1 MKKEYIQTGRIN
13 QKLETRGKI
22 LESAKQ
28 LVGQGIDFNLEDVA
42 NKAEISRATIYR
54 YYPNVEILS
63 YEVGIDLGTKSP
75 EDIIE
80 DLKDRSLHDMIL
92 GIQDYYNEHAVSNEN
107 AFRKY
112 LSAVLTSAS
121 EKKRGARRNKTLQLA
136 LMKSKLSPKEK
147 KDMVYLLA
155 ILMGIEPLIVAKD
168 VSGLDNKE
176 FKELMSWGMK
186 LLLKGFFEGKEDKTD
201 LPQGLQ

>member
-1 MKKEYIQTGRIN
+1 MKREYIQTGRIN
-13 QKLETRGKI
+13 QKLETRAKI

-28 LVGQGIDFNLEDVA
+28 LVRQGIDFNLEDVA
-42 NKAEISRATIYR
+42 NTAEISRATIYR

-63 YEVGIDLGTKSP
+63 YEVGIDIGTKSP

-80 DLKDRSLHDMIL
+80 DIIEDNKDCSLNEMIL
-92 GIQDYYNEHAVSNEN
+92 GIQNYYNDHAVNNEN

-136 LMKSKLSPKEK
+136 LMKTDISPKEK
-147 KDMVYLLA
+147 KHLVNLMA

-186 LLLKGFFEGKEDKTD
+186 LLLKAFFEGKEDKAD
-201 LPQGLQ
+201 LQ

>member
-1 MKKEYIQTGRIN
+1 MKKDYIQTGRIN
-13 QKLETRGKI
+13 QKLETRHKI

-28 LVGQGIDFNLEDVA
+28 LVRKGIDFNLEDVA
-42 NKAEISRATIYR
+42 NNAEISRATIYR
-54 YYPNVEILS
+54 YYPNLEILS
-63 YEVGIDLGTKSP
+63 YEVGIDIGTKTP

-80 DLKDRSLHDMIL
+80 DLKDCSLNDML
-92 GIQDYYNEHAVSNEN
+92 MGIQNYYNAHAVNNEN

-121 EKKRGARRNKTLQLA
+121 EKKRGARRNRTLQLA
-136 LMKSKLSPKEK
+136 LMKSDIRPKEK
-147 KDMVYLLA
+147 KDLVHLLA

-186 LLLKGFFEGKEDKTD
+186 LVLKGFFDGKETI
-201 LPQGLQ
+201 

>member
-1 MKKEYIQTGRIN
+1 MKKDYIQTGRIN
-13 QKLETRGKI
+13 QKLETRHKI

-28 LVGQGIDFNLEDVA
+28 LVRKGIDFNLEDVA
-42 NKAEISRATIYR
+42 NNAEISRATIYR
-54 YYPNVEILS
+54 YYPNLEILS
-63 YEVGIDLGTKSP
+63 YEVGIDIGTKTP

-80 DLKDRSLHDMIL
+80 DLKDCSLNDML
-92 GIQDYYNEHAVSNEN
+92 MGIQNYYNEHAVNNEN

-121 EKKRGARRNKTLQLA
+121 EKKRGARRNRTLQLA
-136 LMKSKLSPKEK
+136 LMKSDIRPKEK
-147 KDMVYLLA
+147 KDLVNLLA

-168 VSGLDNKE
+168 VSGLDNQE

-186 LLLKGFFEGKEDKTD
+186 LVLKGFFDGKETI
-201 LPQGLQ
+201 

>member
-1 MKKEYIQTGRIN
+1 MKKDYIQTGRIN
-13 QKLETRGKI
+13 QKLETRHKI

-28 LVGQGIDFNLEDVA
+28 LVRKGIDFNLEDVA
-42 NKAEISRATIYR
+42 NNAEISRATIYR
-54 YYPNVEILS
+54 YYPNLEILS
-63 YEVGIDLGTKSP
+63 YEVGIDIGTKTP

-80 DLKDRSLHDMIL
+80 DLKDCSLNDML
-92 GIQDYYNEHAVSNEN
+92 MGIQNYYNEHAVNNEN

-121 EKKRGARRNKTLQLA
+121 EKKRGARRNRTLQLA
-136 LMKSKLSPKEK
+136 LMKSHIRPKEK
-147 KDMVYLLA
+147 KDLVHLLA

-168 VSGLDNKE
+168 VSGLDNQE

-186 LLLKGFFEGKEDKTD
+186 LVLKGFFNGKETI
-201 LPQGLQ
+201 

>member
-22 LESAKQ
+22 LESAKK

-80 DLKDRSLHDMIL
+80 DLKDCSLNDMIL
-92 GIQDYYNEHAVSNEN
+92 GIQNYYNEHAVNNEN

-136 LMKSKLSPKEK
+136 LMKSELNPKEK
-147 KDMVYLLA
+147 KDLVNLLA

-176 FKELMSWGMK
+176 FKELMSWGMN
-186 LLLKGFFEGKEDKTD
+186 LLLKGFFEGKGDKTD
-201 LPQGLQ
+201 LPQGPQ

>member
-1 MKKEYIQTGRIN
+1 MKREYIQTGRIN
-13 QKLETRGKI
+13 QKLETRSKI

-28 LVGQGIDFNLEDVA
+28 LVRQGIDFNLEDVA
-42 NKAEISRATIYR
+42 NNAEISRATIYR
-54 YYPNVEILS
+54 YYPNLEILS
-63 YEVGIDLGTKSP
+63 YEVGIDIGTKTP

-80 DLKDRSLHDMIL
+80 DLKDCSLNDKIL
-92 GIQDYYNEHAVSNEN
+92 GIQNYYNDHAVNNEN

-136 LMKSKLSPKEK
+136 LMKSDLRPKEK
-147 KDMVYLLA
+147 KDLVHFLT

-186 LLLKGFFEGKEDKTD
+186 LVLKGFFEDKESNSD
-201 LPQGLQ
+201 L

>member
-13 QKLETRGKI
+13 QKMETRGKI

-80 DLKDRSLHDMIL
+80 GLKDCSLNEMIL
-92 GIQDYYNEHAVSNEN
+92 GIQDYYNEHAVNNEN

-147 KDMVYLLA
+147 KDLVHLLA

-186 LLLKGFFEGKEDKTD
+186 LLLKGFFEGK
-201 LPQGLQ
+201 

>member
-1 MKKEYIQTGRIN
+1 MKKDYIQTGRIN
-13 QKLETRGKI
+13 QKLETRHKI

-28 LVGQGIDFNLEDVA
+28 LVRKGIDFNLEDVA
-42 NKAEISRATIYR
+42 NNAEISRATIYR
-54 YYPNVEILS
+54 YYPNLEILS
-63 YEVGIDLGTKSP
+63 YEVGIDIGTKTP

-80 DLKDRSLHDMIL
+80 DLKDCSLNDML
-92 GIQDYYNEHAVSNEN
+92 MGIQNYYNEHAVNNEN

-121 EKKRGARRNKTLQLA
+121 EKKRGARRNRTLQLA
-136 LMKSKLSPKEK
+136 LMKSDIRPKEK
-147 KDMVYLLA
+147 KDLVHLLA

-186 LLLKGFFEGKEDKTD
+186 LVLKGFFDGKETK
-201 LPQGLQ
+201 

>member
-1 MKKEYIQTGRIN
+1 MKKVYIQTGRIN
-13 QKLETRGKI
+13 QKLETRHKI

-28 LVGQGIDFNLEDVA
+28 LVQKGIDFNLEDVA
-42 NKAEISRATIYR
+42 NNAKISRATIYR
-54 YYPNVEILS
+54 YYPNLEILS
-63 YEVGIDLGTKSP
+63 YEVGIDIGTKTP

-80 DLKDRSLHDMIL
+80 DLKDCSLKDMLL
-92 GIQDYYNEHAVSNEN
+92 GIQNYYNEHAVNNEN

-121 EKKRGARRNKTLQLA
+121 EKKRGARRNRTLQLA
-136 LMKSKLSPKEK
+136 LMKSDIRPKEK
-147 KDMVYLLA
+147 KDLVHLLA

-186 LLLKGFFEGKEDKTD
+186 LVLKGFFDGEETK
-201 LPQGLQ
+201 

>member
-1 MKKEYIQTGRIN
+1 MKKDYIQTGRIN
-13 QKLETRGKI
+13 QKLETRHKI

-28 LVGQGIDFNLEDVA
+28 LVRKGIDFNLEDVA
-42 NKAEISRATIYR
+42 NNAEISRATIYR
-54 YYPNVEILS
+54 YYPNLEILS
-63 YEVGIDLGTKSP
+63 YEVGIDIGTKTP

-80 DLKDRSLHDMIL
+80 DLKDCSLNDML
-92 GIQDYYNEHAVSNEN
+92 MGIQNYYNEHAVNNEN

-121 EKKRGARRNKTLQLA
+121 EKKRGARRNRTLQLA
-136 LMKSKLSPKEK
+136 LMKSDIRPKEK
-147 KDMVYLLA
+147 KDLVNLLA

-168 VSGLDNKE
+168 VSGLDNQE

-186 LLLKGFFEGKEDKTD
+186 LVLKGFFNGKETI
-201 LPQGLQ
+201 

>member
-1 MKKEYIQTGRIN
+1 MKREYIQTGRIN
-13 QKLETRGKI
+13 QKLETRAKI

-28 LVGQGIDFNLEDVA
+28 LVRQGIDFNLEDVA
-42 NKAEISRATIYR
+42 NTAEISRATIYR
-54 YYPNVEILS
+54 YYPNLEILS
-63 YEVGIDLGTKSP
+63 YEVGIDIGTKSP

-80 DLKDRSLHDMIL
+80 DLKDCSLNDMIL
-92 GIQDYYNEHAVSNEN
+92 GIQNYYNEHAVNNEN

-136 LMKSKLSPKEK
+136 LMKSELNPKEK
-147 KDMVYLLA
+147 KDLVNLLA

-176 FKELMSWGMK
+176 FKELMSWGMN
-186 LLLKGFFEGKEDKTD
+186 LLLKGFFEGKGDKTD
-201 LPQGLQ
+201 LPQGPQ

>member
-1 MKKEYIQTGRIN
+1 MKKDYIQTGRIN
-13 QKLETRGKI
+13 QKLETRHKI

-28 LVGQGIDFNLEDVA
+28 LVRKGIDFNLEDVA
-42 NKAEISRATIYR
+42 NNAEISRATIYR
-54 YYPNVEILS
+54 YYPNLEILS
-63 YEVGIDLGTKSP
+63 YEVGIDIGTKTP

-80 DLKDRSLHDMIL
+80 DLKDCSLNDML
-92 GIQDYYNEHAVSNEN
+92 MGIQNYYNEHAVNNEN

-121 EKKRGARRNKTLQLA
+121 EKKRGARRNRTLQLA
-136 LMKSKLSPKEK
+136 LMKSDLRPKEK
-147 KDMVYLLA
+147 KDLVHLLA

-168 VSGLDNKE
+168 VSGLDNQE

-186 LLLKGFFEGKEDKTD
+186 LVLKGFFDGKETI
-201 LPQGLQ
+201 

>member
-1 MKKEYIQTGRIN
+1 MKKDYIQTGRIN
-13 QKLETRGKI
+13 QKLETRHKI

-28 LVGQGIDFNLEDVA
+28 LVRKGIDFNLEDVA
-42 NKAEISRATIYR
+42 NNAEISRATIYR
-54 YYPNVEILS
+54 YYPNLEILS
-63 YEVGIDLGTKSP
+63 YEVGIDIGTKTP

-80 DLKDRSLHDMIL
+80 DLKDCSLNDML
-92 GIQDYYNEHAVSNEN
+92 MGIQNYYNEHAVNNEN

-121 EKKRGARRNKTLQLA
+121 EKKRGARRNRTLQLA
-136 LMKSKLSPKEK
+136 LMKSDIRPKEK
-147 KDMVYLLA
+147 KDLVHLLA

-168 VSGLDNKE
+168 VSGLDNQE

-186 LLLKGFFEGKEDKTD
+186 LVLKGFFNGKETI
-201 LPQGLQ
+201 

>member
-1 MKKEYIQTGRIN
+1 MKREYIQTGRIN
-13 QKLETRGKI
+13 QKLETRAKI

-28 LVGQGIDFNLEDVA
+28 LVRQGIDFNLEDVA
-42 NKAEISRATIYR
+42 NTAEISRATIYR
-54 YYPNVEILS
+54 YYPNLEILS
-63 YEVGIDLGTKSP
+63 YEVGIDIGTKSP
-75 EDIIE
+75 QDIIE
-80 DLKDRSLHDMIL
+80 DLKDCSLNDMLL
-92 GIQDYYNEHAVSNEN
+92 GIQNYYNEHAVNNEN

-136 LMKSKLSPKEK
+136 LMKSELNPKEK
-147 KDMVYLLA
+147 KDLVNLLA

-176 FKELMSWGMK
+176 FKELMSWGMN
-186 LLLKGFFEGKEDKTD
+186 LLLKGFFEGKGDKTD
-201 LPQGLQ
+201 LPQGPQ

>member
-1 MKKEYIQTGRIN
+1 MKKDYIQTGRIN
-13 QKLETRGKI
+13 QKLETRHKI

-28 LVGQGIDFNLEDVA
+28 LVSKGIEFNLEDVA
-42 NKAEISRATIYR
+42 NNAEISRATIYR
-54 YYPNVEILS
+54 YYPNLEILS
-63 YEVGIDLGTKSP
+63 YEVGIDIGTKTP
-75 EDIIE
+75 EDIID
-80 DLKDRSLHDMIL
+80 DLKDCSLNDMLL
-92 GIQDYYNEHAVSNEN
+92 GIQNYYNEHAVNNEN

-121 EKKRGARRNKTLQLA
+121 EKKRGARRNRTLQLA
-136 LMKSKLSPKEK
+136 LMKSDIRPKEK
-147 KDMVYLLA
+147 KDLVHLLA

-186 LLLKGFFEGKEDKTD
+186 LVLKGFFDGEETK
-201 LPQGLQ
+201 

>member
-1 MKKEYIQTGRIN
+1 MKREYIQTGRIN
-13 QKLETRGKI
+13 QKLETRSKI

-28 LVGQGIDFNLEDVA
+28 LVRQGIDFNLEDVA
-42 NKAEISRATIYR
+42 NNAEISRATIYR
-54 YYPNVEILS
+54 YYPNLEILS
-63 YEVGIDLGTKSP
+63 YEVGIDIGTKTP

-80 DLKDRSLHDMIL
+80 DLKDYSLNDTIL
-92 GIQDYYNEHAVSNEN
+92 GIQNYYNDHAVNNEN

-136 LMKSKLSPKEK
+136 LMKSGLRPKEK
-147 KDMVYLLA
+147 KDLVHFLT

-186 LLLKGFFEGKEDKTD
+186 LVLKGFFEGKVSNSD
-201 LPQGLQ
+201 L

>member
-1 MKKEYIQTGRIN
+1 MKKDYIQTGRIN
-13 QKLETRGKI
+13 QKLETRHKI

-28 LVGQGIDFNLEDVA
+28 LVRKGIDFNLEDVA
-42 NKAEISRATIYR
+42 NNAEISRATIYR
-54 YYPNVEILS
+54 YYPNLEILS
-63 YEVGIDLGTKSP
+63 YEVGIDIGTKTP

-80 DLKDRSLHDMIL
+80 NLKDSSLNDML
-92 GIQDYYNEHAVSNEN
+92 MGIQNYYNEHAVNNEN

-121 EKKRGARRNKTLQLA
+121 EKKRGARRNRTLQLA
-136 LMKSKLSPKEK
+136 LMKSDIRPKEK
-147 KDMVYLLA
+147 KDLVHLLA

-186 LLLKGFFEGKEDKTD
+186 LVLKGFFDGKETI
-201 LPQGLQ
+201 

>member
-1 MKKEYIQTGRIN
+1 MKKDYIQTGRIN
-13 QKLETRGKI
+13 QKLETRHKI

-28 LVGQGIDFNLEDVA
+28 LVRKGIDFNLEDVA
-42 NKAEISRATIYR
+42 NNAEISRATIYR
-54 YYPNVEILS
+54 YYPNLEILS
-63 YEVGIDLGTKSP
+63 YEVGIDIGTQTP

-80 DLKDRSLHDMIL
+80 DLKDCSLNDML
-92 GIQDYYNEHAVSNEN
+92 MGIQNYYNEHAVNNEN

-121 EKKRGARRNKTLQLA
+121 EKKRGARRNRTLQLA
-136 LMKSKLSPKEK
+136 LMKSDIRPKEK
-147 KDMVYLLA
+147 KDLVHLLA

-168 VSGLDNKE
+168 VSGLDNQE

-186 LLLKGFFEGKEDKTD
+186 LVLKGFFDGKETK
-201 LPQGLQ
+201 

>member
-1 MKKEYIQTGRIN
+1 MKRDYIQTGRIN
-13 QKLETRGKI
+13 QKLETRSKI

-28 LVGQGIDFNLEDVA
+28 LVRQGIDFNLEDVA
-42 NKAEISRATIYR
+42 NNAEISRATIYR
-54 YYPNVEILS
+54 YYPNLEILS
-63 YEVGIDLGTKSP
+63 YEVGIDIGTKTP

-80 DLKDRSLHDMIL
+80 DLKGCSLNDTIL
-92 GIQDYYNEHAVSNEN
+92 GIQNYYNDHAVNNEN

-136 LMKSKLSPKEK
+136 LMKSDLRPKEK
-147 KDMVYLLA
+147 KDLVHFLT

-168 VSGLDNKE
+168 VSGLDYKE

-186 LLLKGFFEGKEDKTD
+186 LVLKGFFEDKESNSD
-201 LPQGLQ
+201 L

>member
-13 QKLETRGKI
+13 QKLETRHKI

-28 LVGQGIDFNLEDVA
+28 LVRKGIDFNLEDVA
-42 NKAEISRATIYR
+42 NNADISRATIYR
-54 YYPNVEILS
+54 YYPNLEILS
-63 YEVGIDLGTKSP
+63 YEVGIDIGTKTP
-75 EDIIE
+75 EDLIE
-80 DLKDRSLHDMIL
+80 DLKDCSLHDMLL
-92 GIQDYYNEHAVSNEN
+92 GIQNYYNEHAVNNEN

-121 EKKRGARRNKTLQLA
+121 EKKRGARRNRTLQLA
-136 LMKSKLSPKEK
+136 LTKTQLRPQEK
-147 KDMVYLLA
+147 RDLVHLLA

-176 FKELMSWGMK
+176 FKELMRWGMQ
-186 LLLKGFFEGKEDKTD
+186 LVLKGFFDGKESR
-201 LPQGLQ
+201 

>member
-1 MKKEYIQTGRIN
+1 MKREYIQTGRIN
-13 QKLETRGKI
+13 QKLETRSKI

-28 LVGQGIDFNLEDVA
+28 LVRQGIDFNLEDVA
-42 NKAEISRATIYR
+42 NNAEISRATIYR
-54 YYPNVEILS
+54 YYSNLEILS
-63 YEVGIDLGTKSP
+63 YEVGIDIGTKTP

-80 DLKDRSLHDMIL
+80 DLKDCSLNDKIL
-92 GIQDYYNEHAVSNEN
+92 GIQNYYNDHAVNNEN

-136 LMKSKLSPKEK
+136 LMKSGLRPKEK
-147 KDMVYLLA
+147 KDLVHFLT

-168 VSGLDNKE
+168 VSGLDYKE

-186 LLLKGFFEGKEDKTD
+186 LVLKGFFEDKESNSD
-201 LPQGLQ
+201 L

>member
-80 DLKDRSLHDMIL
+80 DLKDCSLNDMIL
-92 GIQDYYNEHAVSNEN
+92 GIQNYYNEHAVNNEN

-136 LMKSKLSPKEK
+136 LMKSELNPKEK
-147 KDMVYLLA
+147 KDLVNLLA

-176 FKELMSWGMK
+176 FKELMSWGMN
-186 LLLKGFFEGKEDKTD
+186 LLLKGFFEGKGDKTD
-201 LPQGLQ
+201 LPQGPQ

>member
-1 MKKEYIQTGRIN
+1 MKKDYIQTGRIN
-13 QKLETRGKI
+13 QKLETRHKI

-28 LVGQGIDFNLEDVA
+28 LVRKGIDFNLEDVA
-42 NKAEISRATIYR
+42 NNAEISRATIYR
-54 YYPNVEILS
+54 YYPNLEILS
-63 YEVGIDLGTKSP
+63 YEVGIDIGTKTP

-80 DLKDRSLHDMIL
+80 DLKDCSLNDML
-92 GIQDYYNEHAVSNEN
+92 MGIQNYYNEHAVNNEN

-121 EKKRGARRNKTLQLA
+121 EKKRGARRNRTLQLA
-136 LMKSKLSPKEK
+136 LMKSDIRPKEK
-147 KDMVYLLA
+147 KDLVHLLA

-168 VSGLDNKE
+168 VSGLDNQE

-186 LLLKGFFEGKEDKTD
+186 LVLKGFFDGKETI
-201 LPQGLQ
+201 

>member
-1 MKKEYIQTGRIN
+1 MKREYIQTGRIS
-13 QKLETRGKI
+13 QKLETRAKI

-28 LVGQGIDFNLEDVA
+28 LVRQGIDFNLEDVA
-42 NKAEISRATIYR
+42 NTAEISRATIYR
-54 YYPNVEILS
+54 YYPNLEILS
-63 YEVGIDLGTKSP
+63 YEVGIDIGTKSP
-75 EDIIE
+75 QDIIE
-80 DLKDRSLHDMIL
+80 DLKDCSLNDMLL
-92 GIQDYYNEHAVSNEN
+92 GIQNYYNEHAVNNEN

-136 LMKSKLSPKEK
+136 LMKSELNPKEK
-147 KDMVYLLA
+147 KDLVNLLA

-176 FKELMSWGMK
+176 FKELMSWGMN
-186 LLLKGFFEGKEDKTD
+186 LLLKGFFEGKGDKTD
-201 LPQGLQ
+201 LPQGPQ

>member
-1 MKKEYIQTGRIN
+1 MKKDYIQTGRIN
-13 QKLETRGKI
+13 QKLETRHKI

-28 LVGQGIDFNLEDVA
+28 LVRKGIDFNLEDVA
-42 NKAEISRATIYR
+42 NNAEISRATIYR
-54 YYPNVEILS
+54 YYPNLEILS
-63 YEVGIDLGTKSP
+63 YEVGIDIGTKTP

-80 DLKDRSLHDMIL
+80 DLKDCSLNDML
-92 GIQDYYNEHAVSNEN
+92 MGIQNYYNEHAVNNEN

-121 EKKRGARRNKTLQLA
+121 EKKRGARRNRTLQLA
-136 LMKSKLSPKEK
+136 LMKSDLRPKEK
-147 KDMVYLLA
+147 KDLVNLLA

-168 VSGLDNKE
+168 VSGLDNQE

-186 LLLKGFFEGKEDKTD
+186 LVLKGFFNGKETI
-201 LPQGLQ
+201 

>member
-1 MKKEYIQTGRIN
+1 MKKDYIQTGRIN
-13 QKLETRGKI
+13 QKLETRHKI

-28 LVGQGIDFNLEDVA
+28 LVRKGIDFNLEDVA
-42 NKAEISRATIYR
+42 NNAEISRATIYR
-54 YYPNVEILS
+54 YYPNLEILS
-63 YEVGIDLGTKSP
+63 YEVGIDIGTKTP

-80 DLKDRSLHDMIL
+80 DLKDCSLNDML
-92 GIQDYYNEHAVSNEN
+92 MGIQNYYNEHAVNNEN

-121 EKKRGARRNKTLQLA
+121 EKKRGARRNRTLQLA
-136 LMKSKLSPKEK
+136 LMKSDLRPKEK
-147 KDMVYLLA
+147 KDLVHLLA

-168 VSGLDNKE
+168 VSGLDNQE

-186 LLLKGFFEGKEDKTD
+186 LVLKGFFNGKETI
-201 LPQGLQ
+201 

>member
-1 MKKEYIQTGRIN
+1 MKREYIQTGRIN
-13 QKLETRGKI
+13 QKLETRSKI

-28 LVGQGIDFNLEDVA
+28 LVRQGIDFNLEDVA
-42 NKAEISRATIYR
+42 NNAEISRATIYR
-54 YYPNVEILS
+54 YYPNLEILS
-63 YEVGIDLGTKSP
+63 YEVGIDIGTKTP

-80 DLKDRSLHDMIL
+80 DLKDYSLNDTIL
-92 GIQDYYNEHAVSNEN
+92 GIQNYYNDHAVNNEN

-136 LMKSKLSPKEK
+136 LMKSGLRPKEK
-147 KDMVYLLA
+147 KDLVHFLT
-155 ILMGIEPLIVAKD
+155 ILMGIEPLIVTKD

-186 LLLKGFFEGKEDKTD
+186 LVLKGFFEGKVSNSD
-201 LPQGLQ
+201 L

>member
-1 MKKEYIQTGRIN
+1 MKREYIQTGRIN
-13 QKLETRGKI
+13 QKLETRSKI

-28 LVGQGIDFNLEDVA
+28 LVRQGIDFNLEDVA
-42 NKAEISRATIYR
+42 NNAELSRATIYR
-54 YYPNVEILS
+54 YYPNLEILS
-63 YEVGIDLGTKSP
+63 YEVGIDIGTKTP

-80 DLKDRSLHDMIL
+80 DLKDCSLNDKIL
-92 GIQDYYNEHAVSNEN
+92 GIQNYYNDHAVNNEN

-136 LMKSKLSPKEK
+136 LMKSGLRPKEK
-147 KDMVYLLA
+147 KDLVHFLT

-186 LLLKGFFEGKEDKTD
+186 LVLKGFFEDKESNSD
-201 LPQGLQ
+201 L

>member
-1 MKKEYIQTGRIN
+1 MKREYIQTGRIN
-13 QKLETRGKI
+13 QKLETRSKI

-28 LVGQGIDFNLEDVA
+28 LVRQGIDFNLEDVA
-42 NKAEISRATIYR
+42 NNAEISRATIYR
-54 YYPNVEILS
+54 YYPNLEILS
-63 YEVGIDLGTKSP
+63 YEVGIDIGTKTP

-80 DLKDRSLHDMIL
+80 DLKDCSLNDTIL
-92 GIQDYYNEHAVSNEN
+92 GIQNYYNDHAVNNEN

-136 LMKSKLSPKEK
+136 LMKSGLRPKEK
-147 KDMVYLLA
+147 KDLVHFLT

-168 VSGLDNKE
+168 VSGLDYKE

-186 LLLKGFFEGKEDKTD
+186 LVLKGFFEDKESNSD
-201 LPQGLQ
+201 L

>member
-1 MKKEYIQTGRIN
+1 MKKDYIQTGRIN
-13 QKLETRGKI
+13 QKLETRHKI

-28 LVGQGIDFNLEDVA
+28 LVRKGIDFNLEDVA
-42 NKAEISRATIYR
+42 NNAEISRATIYR
-54 YYPNVEILS
+54 YYPNLEILS
-63 YEVGIDLGTKSP
+63 YEVGIDIGTKTP

-80 DLKDRSLHDMIL
+80 DLKDCSLNDML
-92 GIQDYYNEHAVSNEN
+92 MGIQNYYNEHAVNNEN

-121 EKKRGARRNKTLQLA
+121 EKKRGARRNRTLQLA
-136 LMKSKLSPKEK
+136 LMKSDIRPKEK
-147 KDMVYLLA
+147 KDLVHLLA

-168 VSGLDNKE
+168 VSGLDNQE

-186 LLLKGFFEGKEDKTD
+186 LVLKGFFDGKETK
-201 LPQGLQ
+201 

>member
-1 MKKEYIQTGRIN
+1 MKREYIQTGRIN
-13 QKLETRGKI
+13 QKLETRSKI

-28 LVGQGIDFNLEDVA
+28 LVRQGIDFNLEDVA
-42 NKAEISRATIYR
+42 NNAEISRATIYR
-54 YYPNVEILS
+54 YYPNLEILS
-63 YEVGIDLGTKSP
+63 YEVGIDIGTKTP

-80 DLKDRSLHDMIL
+80 DLKECSLNDTIL
-92 GIQDYYNEHAVSNEN
+92 GIQNYYNDHAVNNEN

-136 LMKSKLSPKEK
+136 LMKSDLRPKEK
-147 KDMVYLLA
+147 KDLVHFLT

-186 LLLKGFFEGKEDKTD
+186 LVLKGFFEDKESNSD
-201 LPQGLQ
+201 L